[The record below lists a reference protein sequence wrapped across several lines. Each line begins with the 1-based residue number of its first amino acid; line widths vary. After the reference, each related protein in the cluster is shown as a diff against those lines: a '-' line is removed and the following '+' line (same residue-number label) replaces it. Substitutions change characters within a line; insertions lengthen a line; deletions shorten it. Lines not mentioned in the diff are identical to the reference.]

1 MKYFII
7 FLLSFSPMVFSV
19 QPKISV
25 DLDSVTIS
33 QVVHL
38 VYTDLFPDDQFYID
52 PVVNADTRVIS
63 FRYSSERGDFKN
75 YFFSFL
81 TNLGYTII
89 RKNNSDFIVPAP
101 PERKLSISED
111 PNLEI
116 YYYRPKYRDSSYLV
130 EILSSL
136 FTGKFTSQHH
146 ISDVVPSSANSAPT
160 DSALAQQSRAED
172 QLIFSGSHK
181 EVAAL
186 KNLLSQVD
194 NDFGQVAV
202 TGVLFEVQTGTHSAS
217 ALNIVSSLLKDKLN
231 FSIGNATPAD
241 SYFSFKSG
249 DLSAITQILDT
260 DSRFKVLS
268 NPTIRV
274 ASGKNAVFTVGE
286 DVPVLG
292 SISYSPNSSVP
303 VQAVDYRS
311 SGVIFDISPVI
322 HDLSIDV
329 AVNQEISSFVNT
341 TTGVNNSPTLTK
353 RQIKTFVSLQND
365 DVVVIGGLKE
375 NKNSAGKS
383 GLKFLP
389 DFMKSKSSDS
399 TSSEIILFLKLHRV

>member
-7 FLLSFSPMVFSV
+7 FLLSFSPMVFSE

-52 PVVNADTRVIS
+52 PVVNADARVIS
-63 FRYSSERGDFKN
+63 FRYSSERVDFKN

-146 ISDVVPSSANSAPT
+146 ISDVVPSSTNSAPT

-231 FSIGNATPAD
+231 FSIGSATSAD

-303 VQAVDYRS
+303 IQAVDYRS